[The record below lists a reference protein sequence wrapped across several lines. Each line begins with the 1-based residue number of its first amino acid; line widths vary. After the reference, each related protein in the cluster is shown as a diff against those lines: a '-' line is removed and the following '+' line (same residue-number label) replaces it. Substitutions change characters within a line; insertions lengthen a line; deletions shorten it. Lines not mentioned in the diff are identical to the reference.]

1 MHRAMHHAIHRAV
14 HRAPHHALHRA
25 LRPMHCTPCTAPCTD
40 HQVLSTLLLFGHA
53 LYADLAQL
61 ITALPPA
68 LGWMVA
74 PPSETPQRAQKVYMR
89 WLNIQPMRVLLSCR
103 SVAGGNG
110 FEVVYGD
117 HVHGEAAMGVLNS
130 ASAMVANIDRASI
143 RLKALVLDNVFT
155 PMPTL
160 LAMIGASYKEQLL
173 LQVYKLL
180 FSFEVRSVPPRC
192 VPPLSMRLPPASSGP
207 CPLPPLPRRTPCPH
221 RHAAPPPLT
230 RSWATRAASSTEW
243 PPA

>member
-1 MHRAMHHAIHRAV
+1 
-14 HRAPHHALHRA
+14 
-25 LRPMHCTPCTAPCTD
+25 
-40 HQVLSTLLLFGHA
+40 
-53 LYADLAQL
+53 
-61 ITALPPA
+61 
-68 LGWMVA
+68 
-74 PPSETPQRAQKVYMR
+74 MR

-160 LAMIGASYKEQLL
+160 LAMVGASYKEQLL

-180 FSFEVRSVPPRC
+180 FSFEVRRLPPRC
-192 VPPLSMRLPPASSGP
+192 VPPRSLFRP
-207 CPLPPLPRRTPCPH
+207 PPLPVRPPPRLTATP
-221 RHAAPPPLT
+221 RLTAAPPSPLP
-230 RSWATRAASSTEW
+230 RSWATRAACSTGW

>member
-1 MHRAMHHAIHRAV
+1 
-14 HRAPHHALHRA
+14 
-25 LRPMHCTPCTAPCTD
+25 
-40 HQVLSTLLLFGHA
+40 VLSTLLLFGHA
-53 LYADLAQL
+53 LYTDMAQL

-74 PPSETPQRAQKVYMR
+74 RPSETPQRAQKVYVR

-130 ASAMVANIDRASI
+130 ASAMVANIDRASV

-160 LAMIGASYKEQLL
+160 LAMVGASYKEQVL
-173 LQVYKLL
+173 LQLYKLL
-180 FSFEVRSVPPRC
+180 FSFEVRRTPPRHM
-192 VPPLSMRLPPASSGP
+192 PPRS
-207 CPLPPLPRRTPCPH
+207 
-221 RHAAPPPLT
+221 APPPQ
-230 RSWATRAASSTEW
+230 RATPSPPLRMRPPGASCAACR
-243 PPA
+243 P

>member
-1 MHRAMHHAIHRAV
+1 M
-14 HRAPHHALHRA
+14 
-25 LRPMHCTPCTAPCTD
+25 
-40 HQVLSTLLLFGHA
+40 LSTLLLFGHA
-53 LYADLAQL
+53 LYADMAQL

-74 PPSETPQRAQKVYMR
+74 RPSETPQRAQKVYVR

-117 HVHGEAAMGVLNS
+117 HVHGEAAIGVLNS
-130 ASAMVANIDRASI
+130 ASAMVANIDRASV

-160 LAMIGASYKEQLL
+160 LAMVGASYKEQVL
-173 LQVYKLL
+173 LQLYKLL
-180 FSFEVRSVPPRC
+180 FSFEVRRTPPRYMPRRSVPP
-192 VPPLSMRLPPASSGP
+192 P
-207 CPLPPLPRRTPCPH
+207 
-221 RHAAPPPLT
+221 
-230 RSWATRAASSTEW
+230 
-243 PPA
+243 

>member
-1 MHRAMHHAIHRAV
+1 MHHAMHHCDTPCSLPSD
-14 HRAPHHALHRA
+14 APCNAPRTAL
-25 LRPMHCTPCTAPCTD
+25 HCTPRTAPCTG

-74 PPSETPQRAQKVYMR
+74 RPSETPQRAQKVYVR

-130 ASAMVANIDRASI
+130 ASAMVANIDRASV
-143 RLKALVLDNVFT
+143 RLKALVGLPAEPANSILV
-155 PMPTL
+155 
-160 LAMIGASYKEQLL
+160 Q
-173 LQVYKLL
+173 
-180 FSFEVRSVPPRC
+180 R
-192 VPPLSMRLPPASSGP
+192 RLGLGP
-207 CPLPPLPRRTPCPH
+207 CVLV
-221 RHAAPPPLT
+221 
-230 RSWATRAASSTEW
+230 RAAGLAKGYAPSGAPT
-243 PPA
+243 AMGGN

>member
-1 MHRAMHHAIHRAV
+1 
-14 HRAPHHALHRA
+14 
-25 LRPMHCTPCTAPCTD
+25 
-40 HQVLSTLLLFGHA
+40 
-53 LYADLAQL
+53 
-61 ITALPPA
+61 
-68 LGWMVA
+68 
-74 PPSETPQRAQKVYMR
+74 MR

-160 LAMIGASYKEQLL
+160 LAMVGASYKEQLL

-180 FSFEVRSVPPRC
+180 FSFEVRRVPPRC
-192 VPPLSMRLPPASSGP
+192 VPPHSFFRP
-207 CPLPPLPRRTPCPH
+207 PPLLLHLLHSPPPH
-221 RHAAPPPLT
+221 CHAAPHCRAPSPLP
-230 RSWATRAASSTEW
+230 RSWATRAACSTGW